1 MDMKETRTVASAAKK
16 AAVAVVMLGLAG
28 PVAGQ
33 RPVESRLDRL
43 QEPDRFVWT
52 PPEELGLEQWN
63 RRREELRFRV
73 LVSAGLWPEL
83 PRTDLKAEVFGW
95 SEGRGF
101 RVARVHFESVPGFL
115 VTGNL
120 YVPTDGEGPFPAI
133 LTPHG
138 HWQFGRLDNR
148 EEGSIPGRCIDLARQ
163 GFVVFSP
170 DMIGYLDSF
179 QMPHDHNKSR
189 AELKADEPLPYEH
202 RVFRGDFDFP
212 EAELDGLSLGGLHL
226 WNNIRALDFLTSLPE
241 VDGNRLGVTG
251 ASGGATQ
258 TILLMAVDDRVR
270 AAAPVNIIGME
281 KHPGCRCENFP
292 GLWLDTS
299 TLEIAATFAPKP
311 LLLVSATRDPWT
323 HATPEREYPALRRYY
338 RLYDAEANIANVHV
352 DAGHNFNAESR
363 AGVYAWL
370 GRHLS
375 PRGRAVAD
383 PPPVSAE
390 VRELGD
396 LRVFPDK
403 ILPEGALPALRIIA
417 DWNARSETMALAA
430 LPAGTEDVESF
441 ATQFRRGLR
450 ILLGIAIPEPD
461 ELAYEIDMV
470 ESRDGFVYEREMI
483 GRESRGDWIEL
494 ESLRRTETPTG
505 VVLLVMPERF
515 GSLSGRTLLSGPIE
529 SLVRQDLQIYRV
541 RGYASGQLRIPGA
554 VWDSLSWPAAYNQ
567 GNPLLAA
574 QDIVTAL
581 AAVRDAH
588 PDRPIVLVGL
598 ADAGLPA
605 VFAAAVSGLA
615 GRLLVDLEGQDP
627 GHAGTLLA
635 RFPAGALRRLGDFR
649 TAAALQLA
657 VGRLLLLNPSPSF
670 DAAWYRELARRMG
683 QSERLVVHE
692 AVPLSDPYFERLL
705 SDLALR

>member
-1 MDMKETRTVASAAKK
+1 MKETRTVASAAKK
-16 AAVAVVMLGLAG
+16 AAVALVILGLAG

-33 RPVESRLDRL
+33 RPVESRLERL
-43 QEPDRFVWT
+43 LEPDRFVWI

-101 RVARVHFESVPGFL
+101 RVAKVHFESVPGFL

-179 QMPHDHNKSR
+179 QLPHDHNKSR

-212 EAELDGLSLGGLHL
+212 EAELHGLSLGGLHL

-281 KHPGCRCENFP
+281 KHPGCRCENFS

-363 AGVYAWL
+363 EGVYAWL

-375 PRGRAVAD
+375 PRGRAVAE

-403 ILPEGALPALRIIA
+403 ILPEGTLPAMRIIA
-417 DWNARSETMALAA
+417 DWNARSEAMALAA

-441 ATQFRRGLR
+441 ATQIRRGLR
-450 ILLGIAIPEPD
+450 ILLGIEIPGPY
-461 ELAYEIDMV
+461 ELAYEVDMV
-470 ESRDGFVYEREMI
+470 ESREGFVYEREMI
-483 GRESRGDWIEL
+483 GREGRGDWIEL
-494 ESLRRTETPTG
+494 ESLRRTENPLG
-505 VVLLVMPERF
+505 GVLLVMPERF

-529 SLVRQDLQIYRV
+529 TLLRQDLQVYRV
-541 RGYASGQLRIPGA
+541 RGYASGRLRIPDS
-554 VWDSLSWPAAYNQ
+554 VWDGLSWPAAYNL
-567 GNPLLAA
+567 GNPLLAT

-581 AAVRDAH
+581 SAIRAAH
-588 PDRPIVLVGL
+588 PDVPLTLIGV
-598 ADAGLPA
+598 ADAGLPTA
-605 VFAAAVSGLA
+605 FAAAASGLA
-615 GRLLVDLEGQDP
+615 DRVLLDLEGENP
-627 GHAGTLLA
+627 GHRSTML
-635 RFPAGALRRLGDFR
+635 RRYPVGALLRLGGFQ
-649 TAAALQLA
+649 TAVALQLT
-657 VGRLLLLNPSPSF
+657 VGRLVLLNPSPSF
-670 DAAWYRELARRMG
+670 DSAGCRDLAGRMG
-683 QSERLVVHE
+683 WAERLTVHDAVPLNEAFFERLVV
-692 AVPLSDPYFERLL
+692 
-705 SDLALR
+705 DLARP